1 MGRRGRPTKVK
12 AVPRKRDDGG
22 SDPEDSSSS
31 PDRYLFHSSKPTK
44 SVLIAGSSAKST
56 AENPS
61 TVGLSWISVWK
72 GQSPTK
78 CPAPSV
84 EHIPNTSHSVPKV
97 QPSNAPSPPGARRIA
112 KVSRID
118 VEPEVGDLLAGLINY
133 SKLIELSCD
142 VLYGHFYL
150 AAD

>member
-1 MGRRGRPTKVK
+1 MCLLLRT
-12 AVPRKRDDGG
+12 
-22 SDPEDSSSS
+22 
-31 PDRYLFHSSKPTK
+31 
-44 SVLIAGSSAKST
+44 LILLA
-56 AENPS
+56 
-61 TVGLSWISVWK
+61 LISWISVLK
-72 GQSPTK
+72 GPSPPK
-78 CPAPSV
+78 CSAPSV
-84 EHIPNTSHSVPKV
+84 EPLPNVCPSVPRV
-97 QPSNAPSPPGARRIA
+97 QASNEPCPPSARRIA